1 MNMRDFFEEWWMVLV
16 VAGWFLLVAAV
27 AMNDGWHRRNVPALV
42 EVRP

>member
-1 MNMRDFFEEWWMVLV
+1 MNMREIIEGWWLVLV

-27 AMNDGWHRRNVPALV
+27 AMNDGWHRRPAVV